1 MIDKDVKKLLESVY
15 YDISG
20 RQGSFGTVRG
30 LYQETKPLM
39 PKKITYEIIK
49 QFLSGQKSYIEHRRV
64 VRKFFRRPML
74 KLFPHDIWS
83 MDTIFFYKKFIGAN
97 KKKINAITCINT
109 FLTID

>member
-39 PKKITYEIIK
+39 PKKITSEIIK
-49 QFLSGQKSYIEHRRV
+49 KFLSGQKSYVEHRRV

-83 MDTIFFYKKFIGAN
+83 MDTIFLTKNLLEQI
-97 KKKINAITCINT
+97 KKIKRDYVYRHI
-109 FLTID
+109 F